1 MLSNLVEFCK
11 VNDFRLLVLIVMVV
25 IINSMLVSIARKVF
39 KNMPILSTLIM
50 NIASILILLGRIFLV
65 IWIAFEIVVILN
77 LILVF

>member
-25 IINSMLVSIARKVF
+25 IIHSMLVSIARKVF
-39 KNMPILSTLIM
+39 KNIPILSTLIM
-50 NIASILILLGRIFLV
+50 TIASILILLGRIFLV